1 MSKSSKS
8 IEVTENIKKSGDFI
22 PQKSRKEGKNA
33 RELMNR
39 HISDKNDVITEEEFK
54 NMEIDTTLDSGT
66 AHETLE
72 IRNDPDRPKDEG
84 KDHPIVTPWD
94 VIK

>member
-1 MSKSSKS
+1 MSKS
-8 IEVTENIKKSGDFI
+8 KKSTPLPVNAKKNVDNI
-22 PQKSRKEGKNA
+22 PQKSRKEGKTS
-33 RELMNR
+33 RDLMNR
-39 HISDKNDVITEEEFK
+39 HISNKNDVITEEEFK
-54 NMEIDTTLDSGT
+54 NLDIDTSIEADT
-66 AHETLE
+66 AHEVLE